1 MKVLLSWLREF
12 APGIDGDPGA
22 LSDVLSA
29 LGLTVE
35 EMTVTGAMPGGVV
48 LGRVLDL
55 RPHPDADR
63 IQLVDVDDGSGSTL
77 QVCCGAFNMAVGDLV
92 PLARVGTVMP
102 SGLEIARR
110 KLRGQ
115 TSDGMCCSEIELD
128 LGADAEGIM
137 ILNDRVAPGAEP
149 GAPLAEAVGL
159 EPDVLWDLD
168 VGANRPDALSV
179 MGVARDLA
187 AGLGVAFDPPDW
199 STPASGPGISEAVD
213 VEIVDPTL
221 CGRFVGRVLRHAPA
235 GSSPPW
241 MANRLTALG
250 QRPINS
256 IVDISNYV
264 MLELGQPSHTFDL
277 GRVSGARIRARR
289 AHDGETIVTLDG
301 QHRILATGD
310 GVIADGDDGVIG
322 IAGVMGGAS
331 TEIDADTTDVLVEMA
346 WWDPPS
352 ISRTAKRLNLS
363 SEAATRFRR
372 GADWGYN
379 VERCMNRFVQLAAEQ
394 GAEVAPGTIDER
406 GNLPDRRPLRV
417 RTSRVNSLL
426 GTSLSAEV
434 MAGHLGSIGFGADL
448 SHDGAGIDVTIPTWR
463 WDTETETDIAEE
475 VARLHGYEN
484 IERTVPTANEAGG
497 LSAYQRDRRLVREVL
512 VGAGCCETQP
522 MPFVAPGAL
531 AAVGLAEDGV
541 TLSNPVDD
549 SESVLRTSLLP
560 GQLGAVA
567 YNQRHFNADV
577 RLFEIGRVY
586 LPASEGQL
594 LPDEREFLAVAL
606 SGEEAPAAVA
616 VLDLLAEALA
626 LPAVELRQPVSFVET
641 FCEKVRGAS
650 GEPVPREVHPT
661 RSAEVVVAG
670 RTRGVVGE
678 VDSAVLES
686 CGVSG
691 RVAWLQL
698 DLQEV
703 LEGPRTRRRYRPVSK
718 YPPSDVD
725 LAFVVPDEV
734 AAVDVERAL
743 RTAAGPLLAR
753 LELRDVHRDSHT
765 PDGTRSL
772 AYRLTLQALD
782 RTLDEAGV
790 TEARRRCIEE
800 TVRLP
805 GVSLSRGL
813 APSAIDETAR
823 GGSLSGPQA
832 LTVDIDETRL
842 SFKTD
847 WGTFSADRLSPG
859 TRLLLDRAPPLTGD
873 ESRVL
878 DLGCGWGAI
887 ACVFALRHPEA
898 EVLAVDVNPRALKL
912 TRENAATNRALNVTV
927 THPDDVDP
935 DGRFERVLCFPP
947 IPTRGKGEQVRREV
961 LSTWLPRL
969 TPAGRAHLVVPDDPA
984 SDSLVAWLTLDNR
997 VTTLTSE
1004 AGFRLLEVQPR
1015 DASAYS

>member
-102 SGLEIARR
+102 SGLEIASR

-115 TSDGMCCSEIELD
+115 ASEGMCCSEIELD
-128 LGADAEGIM
+128 MGDDAEGIM
-137 ILNDRVAPGAEP
+137 ILNDRVAAGAEP
-149 GAPLAEAVGL
+149 GTPLAEALGL
-159 EPDVLWDLD
+159 APDVLWDLE

-187 AGLGVAFDPPDW
+187 AGLGVAFEPPDW
-199 STPASGPGISEAVD
+199 STPASGPDISEAVD
-213 VEIVDPTL
+213 VKIVDPTL
-221 CGRFVGRVLRHAPA
+221 CGRFVGRVLRNVPA

-241 MANRLTALG
+241 MANRLMALG

-277 GRVSGARIRARR
+277 GRVQGARIRVRR
-289 AHDGETIVTLDG
+289 ARDGESVTTLDG
-301 QHRILATGD
+301 QRRALSAGD

-363 SEAATRFRR
+363 SEASTRFRR

-379 VERCMNRFVQLAAEQ
+379 VERCMNRFVQLAVEQ
-394 GAEVAPGTIDER
+394 GAEVAPGMIDER
-406 GNLPDRRPLRV
+406 GNLPDRGPLRV
-417 RTSRVNSLL
+417 RAARVNSLL
-426 GTSLSAEV
+426 GTGLSAEQ
-434 MAGHLGSIGFGADL
+434 MAGHLRSIGFGVD
-448 SHDGAGIDVTIPTWR
+448 SAGDTELDATIPSWR
-463 WDTETETDIAEE
+463 WDTETETDISEE

-484 IERTVPTANEAGG
+484 IERTVPTGNEAGG
-497 LSAYQRDRRLVREVL
+497 LSPYQKDRRLVREVL

-522 MPFVAPGAL
+522 VPFVAPGAL
-531 AAVGLAEDGV
+531 AAVGLAEDGI

-549 SESVLRTSLLP
+549 SQSVLRTSLLP

-567 YNQRHFNADV
+567 YNQRHFNGDV
-577 RLFEIGRVY
+577 RLFEIGHVY
-586 LPASEGQL
+586 LPVPEGQL

-626 LPAVELRQPVSFVET
+626 LPAVELRSAELP
-641 FCEKVRGAS
+641 GM
-650 GEPVPREVHPT
+650 HPT

-670 RTRGVVGE
+670 RARGAVGE
-678 VDSAVLES
+678 VDPEVLEA

-691 RVAWLQL
+691 RVAWLQI
-698 DLQEV
+698 DLQQV

-725 LAFVVPDEV
+725 LAFVVPDDV
-734 AAVDVERAL
+734 AAAQVERAL
-743 RTAAGPLLAR
+743 RASAGSLLTR
-753 LELRDVHRDSHT
+753 VELFDSYRGSGV
-765 PDGTRSL
+765 PEGSRSL
-772 AYRLTLQALD
+772 AYRLRFQAPD
-782 RTLDEAGV
+782 RTLTD
-790 TEARRRCIEE
+790 TEVAEVRQRC
-800 TVRLP
+800 
-805 GVSLSRGL
+805 
-813 APSAIDETAR
+813 IDETSR
-823 GGSLSGPQA
+823 
-832 LTVDIDETRL
+832 R
-842 SFKTD
+842 
-847 WGTFSADRLSPG
+847 
-859 TRLLLDRAPPLTGD
+859 TG
-873 ESRVL
+873 
-878 DLGCGWGAI
+878 AT
-887 ACVFALRHPEA
+887 LR
-898 EVLAVDVNPRALKL
+898 
-912 TRENAATNRALNVTV
+912 
-927 THPDDVDP
+927 
-935 DGRFERVLCFPP
+935 
-947 IPTRGKGEQVRREV
+947 
-961 LSTWLPRL
+961 S
-969 TPAGRAHLVVPDDPA
+969 
-984 SDSLVAWLTLDNR
+984 
-997 VTTLTSE
+997 
-1004 AGFRLLEVQPR
+1004 
-1015 DASAYS
+1015 

>member
-115 TSDGMCCSEIELD
+115 TSEGMCCSEIELD
-128 LGADAEGIM
+128 MGADAEGIM

-149 GAPLAEAVGL
+149 GTPLAEALGL
-159 EPDVLWDLD
+159 EPDVLWDLE

-187 AGLGVAFDPPDW
+187 AGLGVAFEPPDW
-199 STPASGPGISEAVD
+199 STPASGPDISAAVD

-277 GRVSGARIRARR
+277 GRVSGAQIRVRR
-289 AHDGETIVTLDG
+289 AGDGESVVTLDG
-301 QHRILATGD
+301 QHRILAAGD
-310 GVIADGDDGVIG
+310 GVIADGDDDVIG

-331 TEIDADTTDVLVEMA
+331 TEIDAETTDVLVEMA

-363 SEAATRFRR
+363 SEASTRFRR

-379 VERCMNRFVQLAAEQ
+379 VERCMNRFVQLAVEQ
-394 GAEVAPGTIDER
+394 GAEVAPGMIDER

-434 MAGHLGSIGFGADL
+434 MAGHLGSIGFGADM
-448 SHDGAGIDVTIPTWR
+448 SDDGAGIDVTIPTWR
-463 WDTETETDIAEE
+463 WDTETETDVAEE

-497 LSAYQRDRRLVREVL
+497 LSAYQKDRRLVREVL

-531 AAVGLAEDGV
+531 AAVGLAEDGI

-567 YNQRHFNADV
+567 YNQRHFNGDV
-577 RLFEIGRVY
+577 RLFEIGHVY
-586 LPASEGQL
+586 LPAPEGQL

-626 LPAVELRQPVSFVET
+626 LPAVE
-641 FCEKVRGAS
+641 VRAAVLPGM
-650 GEPVPREVHPT
+650 HPT

-670 RTRGVVGE
+670 RVRGAVGE
-678 VDSAVLES
+678 VDPGVLEA

-725 LAFVVPDEV
+725 LAFVVPADV
-734 AAVDVERAL
+734 AAVQVERAL
-743 RTAAGPLLAR
+743 RASAGELLAR
-753 LELRDVHRDSHT
+753 VELFDSYRGSGV
-765 PDGTRSL
+765 PEGSRSL
-772 AYRLTLQALD
+772 AYRLRFQAPD
-782 RTLDEAGV
+782 RTLTDAEVAEV
-790 TEARRRCIEE
+790 RQRC
-800 TVRLP
+800 
-805 GVSLSRGL
+805 
-813 APSAIDETAR
+813 IDETSR
-823 GGSLSGPQA
+823 
-832 LTVDIDETRL
+832 R
-842 SFKTD
+842 
-847 WGTFSADRLSPG
+847 
-859 TRLLLDRAPPLTGD
+859 TG
-873 ESRVL
+873 
-878 DLGCGWGAI
+878 AT
-887 ACVFALRHPEA
+887 LR
-898 EVLAVDVNPRALKL
+898 
-912 TRENAATNRALNVTV
+912 
-927 THPDDVDP
+927 
-935 DGRFERVLCFPP
+935 
-947 IPTRGKGEQVRREV
+947 
-961 LSTWLPRL
+961 S
-969 TPAGRAHLVVPDDPA
+969 
-984 SDSLVAWLTLDNR
+984 
-997 VTTLTSE
+997 
-1004 AGFRLLEVQPR
+1004 
-1015 DASAYS
+1015 